1 MGPCCRNADIND
13 EPPALHIFPDM
24 RSKAN
29 KKQSKVY
36 FSSDFGE
43 IDPSSFDRVTM
54 RAKIDTKPV
63 EKTNLS

>member
-29 KKQSKVY
+29 KKNRKFILV
-36 FSSDFGE
+36 
-43 IDPSSFDRVTM
+43 
-54 RAKIDTKPV
+54 
-63 EKTNLS
+63 LSLERLIPAVLIE